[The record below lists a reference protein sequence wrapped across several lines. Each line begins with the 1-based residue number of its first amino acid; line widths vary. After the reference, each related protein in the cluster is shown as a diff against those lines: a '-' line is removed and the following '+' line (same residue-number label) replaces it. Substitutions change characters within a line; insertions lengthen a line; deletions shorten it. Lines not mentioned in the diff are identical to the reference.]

1 MERDKNNSAVLA
13 LDVGTVRI
21 GLAISQRSTFL
32 INLLPTLNNDFDF
45 VANLKKII
53 ENNNIDT
60 LVVGMPRNMNGEKT
74 KQSVI
79 VEDFVNT
86 NLVSLGLKIIYQD
99 ESLTS
104 VKAEE
109 ILNLRG
115 KNYSKA
121 EIDSVSAS
129 LILEDYIDS
138 LGKKYEI

>member
-53 ENNNIDT
+53 ANNNIDT

-74 KQSVI
+74 KQSAI

-86 NLVSLGLKIIYQD
+86 NLVNLGLKIIYQD

-129 LILEDYIDS
+129 LILEDYINS